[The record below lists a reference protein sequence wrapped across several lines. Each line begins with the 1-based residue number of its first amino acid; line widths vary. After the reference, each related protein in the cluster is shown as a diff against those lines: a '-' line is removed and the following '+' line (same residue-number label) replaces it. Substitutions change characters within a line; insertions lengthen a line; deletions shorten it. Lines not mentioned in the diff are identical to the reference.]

1 MQDPK
6 SVGVGVEVGGKVR
19 PRNGDVNGGWEG
31 EQEGE
36 KA

>member
-1 MQDPK
+1 VK
-6 SVGVGVEVGGKVR
+6 VGGKVR